1 MYNTGPVGRSAT
13 TQPDQTDVAKTTTGT
28 SSPTFKGRQ
37 VAVIPS
43 TGSRNTALAASGT
56 DALAEAE
63 ACLEKAEKAQIAKD
77 YGSAIQYFEVVLEIV
92 KRLVDEE
99 PTPRR
104 LLVLAQ
110 RYESIGR
117 CKELLHDDAGS
128 QEAERARD
136 STIDKLAQNYP
147 EDRTAQI
154 WSCEYYLT
162 KAEALQ
168 FSGDFEAS
176 LRYCDKARPIAAKFP
191 DESELYFREQRER
204 IDRLTA
210 KATAAAPG
218 RAD

>member
-13 TQPDQTDVAKTTTGT
+13 TQPDQTDVAKTATGT
-28 SSPTFKGRQ
+28 SSPTFKGRE
-37 VAVIPS
+37 VAVVPS
-43 TGSRNTALAASGT
+43 TESRNTALAASGT

-63 ACLEKAEKAQIAKD
+63 ACLEKAQIAKD
-77 YGSAIQYFEVVLEIV
+77 YDSALRHFEAALEIV

-191 DESELYFREQRER
+191 DESELYSREQRER